1 MIPPREPVLSRHRLP
16 RGYRVGLTV
25 LWLTP
30 LSLLTL
36 TMIWRLGLTA
46 ALLDPR
52 FLLPALITTLPA
64 LYVWQEGIDV
74 LPSGIVRRVHVPR
87 YFSNE
92 VLETWYF
99 DARPDRRL
107 LTVWD
112 AQHQKV
118 VECRAGHLTDL
129 PALLDT
135 LKERVRYRGFPR

>member
-1 MIPPREPVLSRHRLP
+1 MIAPREPVLSRHRLP

-30 LSLLTL
+30 LTLLTL
-36 TMIWRLGLTA
+36 TIIGRLGLTT

-52 FLLPALITTLPA
+52 FLLPALIATIPA
-64 LYVWQEGIDV
+64 LYIWQEGIDV

-87 YFSNE
+87 YYSNE
-92 VLETWYF
+92 TLETWYF
-99 DARPDRRL
+99 DARSDRRL

-112 AQHQKV
+112 ADNQKV

-135 LKERVRYRGFPR
+135 LRERVRYRGFPR